1 MFKMWELRA
10 PGGGELKGLMGCA
23 ELGLLPRGTELCPH
37 GSQHLCAFAVTKKFS
52 FDILS
57 FVPSTK

>member
-1 MFKMWELRA
+1 
-10 PGGGELKGLMGCA
+10 MGRA

-37 GSQHLCAFAVTKKFS
+37 GSQHLCDFAVTKKFS

-57 FVPSTK
+57 FVPSIK